1 MASDPAPIR
10 FESISGPPIA
20 PIEVSSA
27 KPLVFGRSG
36 GSDMQLTD
44 KTVSR
49 RHCRVATRGGTWF
62 ITDLASRHGT
72 FLNGIQLDPEQPAP
86 LSDGDLV
93 RIGPWTFRLRS
104 TARLGTATPTT
115 NDLASTAHR
124 VQRVPV
130 RELRSV
136 AQQRLDLLIE
146 AAAGI
151 NSAGTLEAL
160 AERVLDA
167 VARGTG
173 FARAAFIRQVSAT
186 GDVEVIAFH
195 GPEPVGET
203 RSVPPEAPTS
213 HKRAN
218 QFEPEGFSFSRS
230 LINAAS
236 EGEIVRMAG
245 DSGLNYGESIIRLG
259 IHSALCA
266 PVMLGTSVEAY
277 IYLDARDAEAS
288 VQHDAAAFCQAISR
302 MAGLAL
308 ANLKRVDLEKHQ
320 EQLAG
325 DLKAARE
332 AQRLIMPPSI
342 ATRGRYTYAMQT
354 KPGRV
359 VAGDLFD
366 VAELEPG
373 NPDAKLAVFLG
384 DVTGKGVGAAIL
396 MATAQTHLRMALR
409 MTDDPAE
416 AITETNAYIAERIG
430 EGLFVSLWLGV
441 LDPATETLAF
451 VDAGHGHWLAIPKG
465 GEPRAVAC
473 EGGLLVGIDKA
484 FRYRTETVPFRRGD
498 RICLFSDGL
507 IEQPNPDGEQFGLAR
522 TIDALSHSSNAR
534 DDVKAMARAV
544 REHAETDAL
553 ADDFTVASIHF
564 TT

>member
-20 PIEVSSA
+20 PIEVASA

-49 RHCRVATRGGTWF
+49 KHCRVASRGGTWF

-72 FLNGIQLDPEQPAP
+72 YLNGIKLDPEQPAP

-104 TARLGTATPTT
+104 AARLGTATPTT

-151 NSAGTLEAL
+151 NSANSLDAL

-195 GPEPVGET
+195 GPEPVGDT
-203 RSVPPEAPTS
+203 QSVSPDAPTS

-332 AQRLIMPPSI
+332 AQRLIMPPAI
-342 ATRGRYTYAMQT
+342 ATRGRYSYAMQT

-366 VAELEPG
+366 VAELDPG
-373 NPDAKLAVFLG
+373 NPEAKLAVFLG

-409 MTDDPAE
+409 MTEDPAQ
-416 AITETNAYIAERIG
+416 AIKETNAYIAERIG
-430 EGLFVSLWLGV
+430 EGLFISLWLGI
-441 LDPATETLAF
+441 LDPVAQTLAF
-451 VDAGHGHWLAIPKG
+451 VDAGHGHWLKVPAGGKPQAID
-465 GEPRAVAC
+465 C
-473 EGGLLVGIDKA
+473 DGGLLVGIDKN
-484 FRYRTETVPFRRGD
+484 FNYKTETLPFTPGD
-498 RICLFSDGL
+498 RLCLFSDGL
-507 IEQPNPDGEQFGLAR
+507 IEQPNPDGEQFGLDR
-522 TIDALSHSSNAR
+522 TIKALSNSTNAR
-534 DDVKAMARAV
+534 DDVKAMAKAV

-564 TT
+564 TP